1 MPSNSQGE
9 IPQQKPGRITKFLSW
24 SLGIAL
30 FLAAR
35 AGDERGRKS

>member
-1 MPSNSQGE
+1 MSSNSQGE

-30 FLAAR
+30 PISAR
-35 AGDERGRKS
+35 AGERGRKS